1 MSEIAS
7 PASIPAPVNTNEV
20 VVTGLSVA
28 AAVTINEITVD
39 DSNIFYSDGTDLYWN
54 GRVKIGTT
62 TGVLYNSVL
71 GNRIAGS
78 VKLELTALNTKAQ
91 SSYSKDYGDAS
102 VSEQLVVRKAVL
114 SDNMTSNLSDFD
126 RISDLINHLSFQLL
140 LVQLQNKAERCL
152 LRLQIR
158 DRWFTTLGM

>member
-1 MSEIAS
+1 MSEIAT
-7 PASIPAPVNTNEV
+7 PAPIPAPVNTNEV
-20 VVTGLSVA
+20 VVTGLNVA

-71 GNRIAGS
+71 GNRIASS

-114 SDNMTSNLSDFD
+114 SDNIASNLSDFD
-126 RISDLINHLSFQLL
+126 RISDSDKSSLISAI
-140 LVQLQNKAERCL
+140 VSTITK
-152 LRLQIR
+152 
-158 DRWFTTLGM
+158 